1 MIELVESVLF
11 LKMLF
16 SFLLHFINLVTYTS
30 LIFRFDWLDLVLI
43 FVLNKFDPL
52 LFVLL
57 QRRWLAFGNPVL
69 RDVITKWLGTE
80 AWIKDLDI
88 IAGLCQHA
96 SNAELQKEWNQ
107 VSNLSVLWLS
117 MLGMKLFVFTVHFI

>member
-88 IAGLCQHA
+88 VAGLCQHA
-96 SNAELQKEWNQ
+96 SNSELQKEWNQ